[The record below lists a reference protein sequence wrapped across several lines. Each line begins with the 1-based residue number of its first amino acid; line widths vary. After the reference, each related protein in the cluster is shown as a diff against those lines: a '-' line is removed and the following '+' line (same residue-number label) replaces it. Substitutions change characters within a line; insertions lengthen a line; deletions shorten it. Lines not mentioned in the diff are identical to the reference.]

1 MDGKKEVGSWLGDV
15 VKEFVIFARKRERA
29 RMYELSTKYKHIK
42 DLILVLKEN
51 PVFEQKIIPSE
62 HVPEMF
68 MLEGDIYL
76 NPNEFKAMKDWLKV
90 FNGIN
95 PNWGDSNV

>member
-1 MDGKKEVGSWLGDV
+1 MEDKEWNSFWSKT
-15 VKEFVIFARKRERA
+15 VKGLVTFSRKEERK

-42 DLILVLKEN
+42 KLILTLKEN
-51 PVFEQKIIPSE
+51 HVVDQKIIADAI
-62 HVPEMF
+62 VPEMF

-76 NPNEFKAMKDWLKV
+76 NPNEYEAMKDWLKV

-95 PNWGDSNV
+95 PNWRDPFV